1 MLHLQNIALRRGTSL
16 LLDEANI
23 TLHPGWKV
31 GLVGRNGCG
40 KSSLM
45 ALLNGVVE
53 PDKGE
58 YLKPTGWRIGT
69 MAQEVPALPDA
80 AIDYV
85 LDGHTSYR
93 AQQAA
98 LAQADAAG
106 DGHAIAQA
114 HSELEAMN
122 AWSIPARAAS
132 ILAGLGFSEPAQQQ
146 PVASFSGG
154 WRMRLNLARV
164 LLADADLL
172 LLDEPTNHLDLDAVL
187 WLEDWLRSYPGTLV
201 LISHDRD
208 FLNALCSHILHIEHQ
223 RLTLYAGDYS
233 TFEKTRA
240 ERIAQ
245 QESEH
250 RKQEAEAA
258 HLQAFIDRFRA
269 KASKARQAQ
278 SRIKA
283 LERLQAQA
291 PLKEA
296 ASFSFTFHEPE
307 KLPNP
312 MVQLRQVDCGYGNTN
327 ILNQVNL
334 TLGPDTRIGLLGPN
348 GAGKS
353 TLIKTLV
360 GELDPLAGE
369 RVYGNDLI
377 IGYFHQQQVDAL
389 PQDAHPLKL
398 MQAAQPQ
405 WEEAQVRSELGRF
418 GFHGDDVFATVAR
431 FSGGEKARLAL
442 ALLIQ
447 KKPALLLLDEP
458 ANHLDLEMRE
468 ALIYA
473 LQQYTG
479 AMLLVSHDR
488 HLLDTTVDELWLVAE
503 GEAKPYEGDLNDYAR
518 WLRERFRKTD
528 TTPVETSQEERQDPR
543 LKRQQ
548 AAQKRAQLRPLK
560 QALDKLEKQLAQC
573 EEALGAI
580 NEQLNDESL
589 YQGEN
594 SEQLQATLKRQG
606 ELNNEHEE
614 LEERLLMAMEEYEQ
628 AEQSLS

>member
-16 LLDEANI
+16 LLDEANV

-45 ALLNGVVE
+45 ALLNGLVE
-53 PDKGE
+53 PDSGD
-58 YLKPTGWRIGT
+58 YQKPADWRIGT

-85 LDGHTSYR
+85 LDGHEPYR

-98 LAQADAAG
+98 LAQAEAKE
-106 DGHAIAQA
+106 DGAAIAQA
-114 HSELEAMN
+114 HGALEAMG
-122 AWSIPARAAS
+122 AWSIPAHAAT
-132 ILAGLGFSEPAQQQ
+132 ILAGLGFSETAQQQ

-187 WLEDWLRSYPGTLV
+187 WLEDWLRSYSGTLV

-208 FLNALCSHILHIEHQ
+208 FLDALCSHILHIEHQ
-223 RLTLYAGDYS
+223 QLTLYSGDYS

-240 ERIAQ
+240 ERLAQ

-250 RKQEAEAA
+250 RKQEAQAA
-258 HLQAFIDRFRA
+258 HLQSFIDRFRA

-296 ASFSFTFHEPE
+296 ANFSFSFHEPD
-307 KLPNP
+307 KLPHP
-312 MVQLRQVDCGYGNTN
+312 MVQLREVDCGYGTTKV
-327 ILNQVNL
+327 LNKVDL
-334 TLGPDTRIGLLGPN
+334 TLSPDSRIGLLGPN

-353 TLIKTLV
+353 TLIKTLM
-360 GELDPLAGE
+360 GELAPLAGE
-369 RVYGNDLI
+369 RVYGNDLV

-389 PQDAHPLKL
+389 PQDAHPFKL

-442 ALLIQ
+442 ALLVQ
-447 KKPALLLLDEP
+447 QKPALLLLDEP

-468 ALIYA
+468 TLVYA

-503 GEAKPYEGDLNDYAR
+503 GEAKPYSGDLNDYAR
-518 WLRERFRKTD
+518 WLKDRFRKTD
-528 TTPVETSQEERQDPR
+528 TSPAQAPQEERQDPR

-548 AAQKRAQLRPLK
+548 AAQRRAQLRPLK
-560 QALDKLEKQLAQC
+560 QAIDKLEKQLAKC
-573 EEALGAI
+573 EQELAAV
-580 NEQLNDESL
+580 NEKLNDESL
-589 YQGEN
+589 YQAEK
-594 SEQLQATLKRQG
+594 SEQLQATLKHQG
-606 ELNNEHEE
+606 ELNSEHEE
-614 LEERLLMAMEEYEQ
+614 LEERLLMAMEEHEQ
-628 AEQSLS
+628 AEQTLN